1 MILPPIPNWNKATD
15 DIDSKD
21 VVRRAQDYE
30 RSLLPKDIVFPRTGQ
45 IWEAVR
51 DCQVNFYVWSPKI
64 LIPGGGRTQ
73 LAQGE
78 LVCII
83 TLDAPKP
90 LLIRFQPVRY
100 DELHD
105 SIVPA
110 DIRRQ
115 PGYSHY
121 VLCLRIARTSCC
133 AQDEPGYFNEVFRLV
148 TDAPA

>member
-1 MILPPIPNWNKATD
+1 MILPPNPKWNKTTD

-21 VVRRAQDYE
+21 VIRCAQDYE

-51 DCQVNFYVWSPKI
+51 ECEVHFWAWIPKSI
-64 LIPGGGRTQ
+64 MPGGKAH
-73 LAQGE
+73 LSQGE
-78 LVCII
+78 RVHII
-83 TLDAPKP
+83 ALDTPKP

-100 DELHD
+100 HELHE

-110 DIRRQ
+110 GIRNQ

-121 VLCLRIARTSCC
+121 LLCLRIARTACC
-133 AQDEPGYFNEVFRLV
+133 WQEEPGYFNELFHLV
-148 TDAPA
+148 TEAG

>member
-1 MILPPIPNWNKATD
+1 MILPPTPNWNKATD

-21 VVRRAQDYE
+21 VVRKAQDYE
-30 RSLLPKDIVFPRTGQ
+30 RSRLPKDIVFPRAGQ
-45 IWEAVR
+45 IWEALR
-51 DCQVNFYVWSPKI
+51 DCEVHFYAWMPQV
-64 LIPGGGRTQ
+64 PGGGKAR
-73 LAQGE
+73 LPQGE
-78 LVCII
+78 RVRII

-100 DELHD
+100 QELHE

-121 VLCLRIARTSCC
+121 VLCLRIARTSCSM
-133 AQDEPGYFNEVFRLV
+133 QDEPGYFRELFRLV
-148 TDAPA
+148 ADV